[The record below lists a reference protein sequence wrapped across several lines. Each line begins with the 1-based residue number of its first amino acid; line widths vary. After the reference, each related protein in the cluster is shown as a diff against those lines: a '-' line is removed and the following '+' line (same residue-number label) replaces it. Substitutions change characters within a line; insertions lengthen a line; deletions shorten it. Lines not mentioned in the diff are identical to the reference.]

1 MANGDHGRAGAV
13 LHVKVVIKQD
23 TASVTIPHQGM
34 VDLAAVE
41 LAHTKGIVMSALL
54 VWHNV
59 NINAL
64 TWMVHTSAFATLAIR
79 HHLKIQ
85 NDVTVSIY
93 FLAEQLLFELVLFD

>member
-1 MANGDHGRAGAV
+1 MANGDHGRAGAM
-13 LHVKVVIKQD
+13 LNVKVVIKQD
-23 TASVTIPHQGM
+23 TASVTIPHQVM

-41 LAHTKGIVMSALL
+41 LAQIKGIVMSALL

-59 NINAL
+59 NINAI
-64 TWMVHTSAFATLAIR
+64 TWLVHTSAFATLAIR

-93 FLAEQLLFELVLFD
+93 F